1 MTSPGSG
8 ESALVL
14 LDFINPLDFEGADRL
29 KPRALR
35 AARHA
40 RELRDAFRARG
51 APVIVANDNFG
62 LWRESFDEIV
72 EHARAASGAELVD
85 LLKPDIGDR
94 VIVKP
99 RHSAFYQTSI
109 ELLLR
114 DLGVERLVLAGL
126 QADIC
131 VLFTAMDAHLRKYR
145 IVIARDAVASE
156 EAEREQ
162 WALDYARRVLDAS
175 VPATAELLA
184 TPVP

>member
-1 MTSPGSG
+1 MTTRDSGGSG
-8 ESALVL
+8 LVL

-62 LWRESFDEIV
+62 LWRASFEEVV
-72 EHARAASGAELVD
+72 EYARAASGAELVE
-85 LLKPDIGDR
+85 LLKPGAGDR
-94 VIVKP
+94 VILKP
-99 RHSAFYQTSI
+99 RHSAFYQTAI

-145 IVIARDAVASE
+145 IVIPRDAVASE
-156 EAEREQ
+156 EAERER
-162 WALDYARRVLDAS
+162 WALDYARRVLDAGA
-175 VPATAELLA
+175 PATAELLA
-184 TPVP
+184 APLP

>member
-1 MTSPGSG
+1 MTSRDSG
-8 ESALVL
+8 DSALVL

-40 RELRDAFRARG
+40 RELRDGFRARG
-51 APVIVANDNFG
+51 APVIVANDNYG

-85 LLKPDIGDR
+85 LLKPGAGDR
-94 VIVKP
+94 VILKP
-99 RHSAFYQTSI
+99 RHSAFYQTSM
-109 ELLLR
+109 ELLLS

-145 IVIARDAVASE
+145 IVIPRDAVASE

-184 TPVP
+184 APVP